1 MTSLVGPTNI
11 PPWEAFRLKR
21 PVIYPNLEG
30 IKEVLGDAVLYIDPL
45 NPENIAKGILEITE
59 NKNLSEQLIKKGNE
73 KIQEIINKEEFKEVI
88 KKIDRFFELKN
99 L

>member
-1 MTSLVGPTNI
+1 MNFAVIGLGSFG
-11 PPWEAFRLKR
+11 LKR
-21 PVIYPNLEG
+21 AQA
-30 IKEVLGDAVLYIDPL
+30 IKDSNQGKLIV
-45 NPENIAKGILEITE
+45 KGILEITE